1 MKKSFNIQSLLK
13 KLSTVKKRTWLI
25 IGGGVLVLIL
35 LLLFILPKSVDIA
48 TAEVQKG
55 EFIIQLGVRGEI
67 DALIST
73 SVSVARMNRRMSL
86 QIVDMVPEGNMVKK
100 GDFLIQ
106 LDTSEGEQA
115 VTNAE
120 DAVANAEAALESEKA
135 SIASSMAQL
144 ESSLESEEY
153 SYQQSELSL
162 KSMQFEAEVK
172 KQEAE
177 LNMKKAEVSLAQAKE
192 RINQQKI
199 IDQTAIR
206 KAQLNVNQAKINLE
220 EAKQALEKLT
230 LTAPIDGMV
239 VYEEIFSTSG
249 RKKVAIG
256 DTPFPGMPII
266 KIPDLSIMIV
276 NATIKEADI
285 NKIEKGQNVIATVE
299 ALEGKSYY
307 GKLTRVAALAVR
319 DESTNTK
326 VFDIEATLDSTMGE
340 LRPGMTCDMTIITGR
355 IEDVLSVPLQS
366 VFQKEDT
373 TVVYVMGARGPSV
386 REVKVG
392 TQSSNFIVVEEG
404 LSAGE
409 LVCLRDPTVPLQEI
423 GGESQ
428 PVVQQTQ
435 ITRTTT
441 SSDNFEGNFDVGR
454 VIMQG
459 GGFGGGGPDRD

>member
-1 MKKSFNIQSLLK
+1 MKKSFNIRSLLK
-13 KLSTVKKRTWLI
+13 KLSKVQKRTWLVV
-25 IGGGVLVLIL
+25 GGCVLIFIL
-35 LLLFILPKSVDIA
+35 LLWFILPKSVDIA
-48 TAEVQKG
+48 TAEAQRG
-55 EFIIQLGVRGEI
+55 EFIIQLGMRGEI
-67 DALIST
+67 DALNST

-86 QIVDMVPEGNMVKK
+86 QIVDMVPEGTMVKK

-106 LDTSEGEQA
+106 LDTSEAEQSVA
-115 VTNAE
+115 DAK

-153 SYQQSELSL
+153 SYQQSELNL
-162 KSMQFEAEVK
+162 KSMQFEAQVK

-177 LNMKKAEVSLAQAKE
+177 LSMKKAEVSLAQAKE
-192 RINQQKI
+192 RITQQKI

-206 KAQLNVNQAKINLE
+206 KAQLNVNQVKINLA
-220 EAKQALEKLT
+220 EAQQALERLT
-230 LTAPIDGMV
+230 LSAPIDGMV

-266 KIPDLSIMIV
+266 KLPDLSVMIIQGTV
-276 NATIKEADI
+276 KEADI
-285 NKIEKGQNVIATVE
+285 NKIEKGQNVIATFE

-307 GKLTRVAALAVR
+307 GKLTRVAALARR

-340 LRPGMTCDMTIITGR
+340 LRPGMTCDMTIITDR

-373 TVVYVMGARGPSV
+373 TVVYVMGSRGPNM

-392 TQSSNFIVVEEG
+392 TQSTNFIVVEGG
-404 LSAGE
+404 LNEGE

-441 SSDNFEGNFDVGR
+441 NTEGFEGDFNVGR
-454 VIMQG
+454 VIMES
-459 GGFGGGGPDRD
+459 GGFDRGGPGGD